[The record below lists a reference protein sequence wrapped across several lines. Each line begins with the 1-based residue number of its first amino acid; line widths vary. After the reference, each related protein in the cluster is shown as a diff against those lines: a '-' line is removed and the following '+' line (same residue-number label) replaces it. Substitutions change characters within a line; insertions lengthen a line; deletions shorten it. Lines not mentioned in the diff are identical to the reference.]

1 VDTGDKTQPGD
12 RLATDLPGAGL
23 FVELGLQRPY
33 DIERLKNAD
42 GVLVKNIRSAIKQWS
57 GELGIDGNVDVVPI
71 VLLYRSSRAASSAK
85 SIDSAEA
92 SRIARYCP

>member
-23 FVELGLQRPY
+23 FVELGLQPPC

-42 GVLVKNIRSAIKQWS
+42 GVLVKNIRSAIRQWS
-57 GELGIDGNVDVVPI
+57 GELGIDCNVDVVPI
-71 VLLYRSSRAASSAK
+71 VLLYRKSRAA
-85 SIDSAEA
+85 
-92 SRIARYCP
+92 

>member
-42 GVLVKNIRSAIKQWS
+42 GVLVNNIRSAIKQWS
-57 GELGIDGNVDVVPI
+57 GELGIDCNVDVVPI
-71 VLLYRSSRAASSAK
+71 VLLYRNSRAAS
-85 SIDSAEA
+85 
-92 SRIARYCP
+92 